1 MVAMSDAECL
11 YWSRGGAPSFPS
23 SLPSFSLSLFP
34 PSSLPSVCRLSSLH
48 LLSLAFPAPP
58 PPPSSSSSSTE
69 PTQAG
74 RSRHSTDR
82 GAGARAAAAVSRVKL
97 ARRRGRRRR
106 TRCTHLDRA
115 AAAAAA
121 EAAWSADPSSLLS
134 SLPPSPS
141 IGLRTPPQ
149 VASPRMLLLVA
160 PSLPF
165 HDDLVSVLMARV
177 SYGARNVLSYTRH
190 RIQNF
195 LTFRDS
201 PIIPLRCSPYWTG
214 RDGKRVQ

>member
-1 MVAMSDAECL
+1 MPLLESWRRSL
-11 YWSRGGAPSFPS
+11 LPF
-23 SLPSFSLSLFP
+23 LPSFLFP
-34 PSSLPSVCRLSSLH
+34 FSISPFLPSFRLSIILVAFIV
-48 LLSLAFPAPP
+48 LGVFPAPP

-82 GAGARAAAAVSRVKL
+82 GAGARGAAAVSRVKL